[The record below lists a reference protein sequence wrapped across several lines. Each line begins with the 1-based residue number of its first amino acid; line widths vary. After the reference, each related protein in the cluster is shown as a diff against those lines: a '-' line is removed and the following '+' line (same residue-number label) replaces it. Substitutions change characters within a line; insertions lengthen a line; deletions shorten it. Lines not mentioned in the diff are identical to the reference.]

1 MENQKT
7 ISIPKIGLGTW
18 CITNE
23 EVSSVVK
30 QAISVGYRHI
40 DTAQAYAN
48 EEGVGKGIQ
57 ESGIQRTDIF
67 LTTKIAAEN
76 KTYESAMQ
84 SIDGS
89 LQKLQ
94 VSYIDMLLIHSPQ
107 PWSEVNQS
115 SNRYLKENIQVYKAM
130 EDAFKQGKV
139 KAIGVSNF
147 LQEDLDNI
155 LQHATIKPIVNQ
167 ILCHIS
173 NTPHELIEY
182 CKKNG
187 ILVEAYSPIAHGEI
201 LKNTQLQQI
210 AAKYQVNVAQLCIR
224 YDLQLGTIVI
234 PKSTSLEHLKSNLD
248 INFTISE
255 EDMHI
260 LEHIPPIQD
269 YGEFS
274 KFPVYGGKK

>member
-1 MENQKT
+1 MTKEQILT
-7 ISIPKIGLGTW
+7 IPRIGLGTW
-18 CITNE
+18 CISNE

-30 QAISVGYRHI
+30 QAITIGYRHI

-67 LTTKIAAEN
+67 LTTKIAAEH

-84 SIDGS
+84 SIDAS
-89 LQKLQ
+89 LQKLE
-94 VSYIDMLLIHSPQ
+94 VSYIDMILIHSPQ

-115 SNRYLKENIQVYKAM
+115 NNRYLKENIEVYHAM
-130 EDAFKQGKV
+130 EDALQQGKV

-147 LQEDLDNI
+147 LQEDLENI

-173 NTPHELIEY
+173 NTPHALIDY
-182 CKKNG
+182 CKQNG
-187 ILVEAYSPIAHGEI
+187 IFVEAYSPIAHGEI

-224 YDLQLGTIVI
+224 YDLQLGTIVL
-234 PKSTSLEHLKSNLD
+234 PKSTSLEHLKSNLELD
-248 INFTISE
+248 FTISE

-260 LEHIPPIQD
+260 LEHIAPIQD

>member
-201 LKNTQLQQI
+201 LKNSQLQQI
-210 AAKYQVNVAQLCIR
+210 AKKYHVNVAQLCIC

>member
-1 MENQKT
+1 MKT
-7 ISIPKIGLGTW
+7 QQTVTIPKIGLGTW
-18 CITNE
+18 CISND
-23 EVSSVVK
+23 EVSSIVK

-40 DTAQAYAN
+40 DTAQAYGN
-48 EEGVGKGIQ
+48 EEGIGKGIR
-57 ESGIQRTDIF
+57 ESGIHRTKIF
-67 LTTKIAAEN
+67 LTTKIAAEY

-84 SIDGS
+84 SIDAS
-89 LQKLQ
+89 LKKLQ

-130 EDAFKQGKV
+130 EDALQQGKV
-139 KAIGVSNF
+139 KSIGVSNF
-147 LQEDLDNI
+147 LQEDLENI
-155 LQHATIKPIVNQ
+155 LQHTTIKPIVNQ

-173 NTPHELIEY
+173 NTPHALIEY
-182 CKKNG
+182 CKQND

-201 LKNTQLQQI
+201 LKNLRLQEI
-210 AAKYQVNVAQLCIR
+210 AKKYRVSVAQLCIR
-224 YDLQLGTIVI
+224 YDLQLGTIVL

-248 INFTISE
+248 IDFTISK

-260 LEHIPPIQD
+260 LETITPIQD
-269 YGEFS
+269 YGVFS